1 MIEIIVRDD
10 VESPHVVRNSG
21 QLPQIHIKADMD
33 IEQIKEGLVDKV
45 STAEIQKFEKL
56 WSDDS
61 HPRVFVWEKDYL
73 KIMSK
78 D

>member
-10 VESPHVVRNSG
+10 VESPQVVRKSG
-21 QLPQIHIKADMD
+21 QLPQIHIKADMN
-33 IEQIKEGLVDKV
+33 IEQIKEGLIDKV

-56 WSDDS
+56 WSDDN
-61 HPRVFVWEKDYL
+61 HPRVFVWGKDYL